1 MTKPINCAGAFEKPV
16 LARSNGYL
24 AESEEQF
31 VSYVKNVYQNFANG
45 PEAAFG
51 IGAEAFKEI
60 AEMMP
65 LQQMLDAL
73 EDRVAEYIT
82 GDGESI

>member
-1 MTKPINCAGAFEKPV
+1 MK
-16 LARSNGYL
+16 
-24 AESEEQF
+24 Q
-31 VSYVKNVYQNFANG
+31 VYQNFANE

-51 IGAEAFKEI
+51 IGTTEAFKEI

-73 EDRVAEYIT
+73 EDRVAEYIA

>member
-1 MTKPINCAGAFEKPV
+1 MYKRQVNAG
-16 LARSNGYL
+16 SNGYL
-24 AESEEQF
+24 AESEKQF
-31 VSYVKNVYQNFANG
+31 VSYVKQVYQNFANE

-51 IGAEAFKEI
+51 IGTAEAFKEI

-73 EDRVAEYIT
+73 EDRVAEYIA